1 MSTTKKSQKKAVQ
14 KSTNKSPHASMKTEY
29 KIALGA
35 VGVVMLAAFANIVF
49 VLLPVYGAVDNSSLS
64 DASQTLST
72 AKTTSDVLIAVT
84 ALAVLVASVA
94 GLLGTRKDAESK
106 NPKKQS

>member
-1 MSTTKKSQKKAVQ
+1 MSTKKKSQKKTQNSAQ
-14 KSTNKSPHASMKTEY
+14 KTMKTEY

-35 VGVVMLAAFANIVF
+35 VGIVMLAAFANIVF
-49 VLLPVYGAVDNSSLS
+49 VLLPVYGTVDNSSLG

-72 AKTTSDVLIAVT
+72 AKTTSDVLIGVT
-84 ALAVLVASVA
+84 IVAVLVASVA

-106 NPKKQS
+106 KPKK